1 MKFLSFLLCVILALS
16 FTVNSFATELEST
29 LPESVPVVETEQNA
43 SSDNEYLDMVLN
55 NMQND
60 ISDLEVEVDEIN
72 DVLDTLSESNPV
84 VDSPV
89 EDVTVSEEETSEEEI
104 NPSVDIED
112 GTLTGI
118 NLMSVSPITPED
130 TSGLK
135 AVLLSVI
142 GDYDPVVVEYEY
154 QSSNGYSNYLREILP
169 DYPWFAGFLMLS
181 LFVYC
186 LFRLGGALIG

>member
-1 MKFLSFLLCVILALS
+1 MKFLSFLLCTVMALG
-16 FTVNSFATELEST
+16 FTVNSFAIDLD
-29 LPESVPVVETEQNA
+29 PVTGEPIQVTETEQEA
-43 SSDNEYLDMVLN
+43 SSGDQYLDMVLN

-72 DVLDTLSESNPV
+72 DVLDTLSESDSLA
-84 VDSPV
+84 DSPV
-89 EDVTVSEEETSEEEI
+89 EDVTVSEDTIQEEV

-112 GTLTGI
+112 GTVTGI
-118 NLMSVSPITPED
+118 SLMSVSPITPED

-142 GDYDPVVVEYEY
+142 GDYDPVIVEYEY
-154 QSSNGYSNYLREILP
+154 QSSNGYSNYLREVLP

>member
-1 MKFLSFLLCVILALS
+1 MALS
-16 FTVNSFATELEST
+16 FTVNSFAVDLD
-29 LPESVPVVETEQNA
+29 PVTSDPIPVTETEQEA
-43 SSDNEYLDMVLN
+43 SSGDQYLDMVLN

-60 ISDLEVEVDEIN
+60 ISDLEVEVGEIRDE
-72 DVLDTLSESNPV
+72 LDTMSESDPLA
-84 VDSPV
+84 DSPV
-89 EDVTVSEEETSEEEI
+89 EDVTVSEETIQEEV

-112 GTLTGI
+112 GTVTGI
-118 NLMSVSPITPED
+118 SLMSVSPITPED

-142 GDYDPVVVEYEY
+142 GDYDPVIVEYEY
-154 QSSNGYSNYLREILP
+154 QSSNGYSNYLREVLP